1 VHQREAGSTNTVTL
15 GDLGVKKLRLS
26 PWQITLH
33 TKGGREVNDTW
44 GSGTCAMQTN
54 QINLYSLNKTQD
66 GQNRDY
72 KIGSLLYSLL
82 TGQKITT
89 INICWIIS
97 IKAVSLLYVTKNY
110 I

>member
-33 TKGGREVNDTW
+33 TKGGREGNDTW

-54 QINLYSLNKTQD
+54 QINLYNRIRSQE
-66 GQNRDY
+66 GQLRDY
-72 KIGSLLYSLL
+72 KIGSLLDSSL
-82 TGQKITT
+82 TRQKITSIT
-89 INICWIIS
+89 ICWIIHK
-97 IKAVSLLYVTKNY
+97 KAVS
-110 I
+110 